1 MKLHLLPTIT
11 LLPAPHDT
19 ADDQQVIEDWSR
31 GLDWVKWLLGSVR
44 ARVEVLLVE
53 DVSDWNAAAESVLRE
68 ASGPA
73 LKSAWQSAHAN
84 DLAGLIAASSRLSSQ
99 LSPAAC
105 QRSLQAGAV
114 LLKSTKHA
122 RYQGVLGRLREAVEQ
137 GKCESHIA
145 IVWAAV
151 GHFFQLSL
159 TNVIAEYL
167 RLAARLHRL
176 PRASCE
182 AAASRAMQRCGLTEV
197 SRKLIG
203 TLSKGY
209 QQRVGIAQAIVHE
222 PDLVILDEPTVG
234 LDPNQILDIRTLIRE
249 LGRAHSV
256 ILSTHILTEVEAV
269 CDRVQILHHGEVVFS
284 NTIAGLREFQ
294 RGRTVTISLH
304 RPPPVETLRGIEGV
318 STVDADGDGRF
329 RIRFAPDVDPTAA
342 LVTRAGAEDWGLHQ
356 LTPAQTSLEDVF
368 VHLTRGDTT
377 GDSKQ

>member
-1 MKLHLLPTIT
+1 MAAARVAVAMKLHLLPTIT

-19 ADDQQVIEDWSR
+19 ADDKQVIEDWSR

-44 ARVEVLLVE
+44 SRVEVLLVE
-53 DVSDWNAAAESVLRE
+53 DVSEWNAAAESVLRD

-137 GKCESHIA
+137 GRCDSHIA

-167 RLAARLHRL
+167 RL
-176 PRASCE
+176 E
-182 AAASRAMQRCGLTEV
+182 WDMV
-197 SRKLIG
+197 
-203 TLSKGY
+203 
-209 QQRVGIAQAIVHE
+209 
-222 PDLVILDEPTVG
+222 
-234 LDPNQILDIRTLIRE
+234 
-249 LGRAHSV
+249 AHDSHLQV
-256 ILSTHILTEVEAV
+256 PYA
-269 CDRVQILHHGEVVFS
+269 GKFS
-284 NTIAGLREFQ
+284 IAGITSRIMSDASSESALR
-294 RGRTVTISLH
+294 V
-304 RPPPVETLRGIEGV
+304 
-318 STVDADGDGRF
+318 VDA
-329 RIRFAPDVDPTAA
+329 
-342 LVTRAGAEDWGLHQ
+342 
-356 LTPAQTSLEDVF
+356 
-368 VHLTRGDTT
+368 
-377 GDSKQ
+377 